1 MILANEKTSV
11 TCTSTHMLIQIYD
24 YDTVVEAGTW
34 NTMWSSNT
42 NISHAFLTPNLLSS
56 DHNRQFKTGEAS

>member
-1 MILANEKTSV
+1 MILANETSV
-11 TCTSTHMLIQIYD
+11 TCTSTHMLYD
-24 YDTVVEAGTW
+24 YDTVAEAGTW

-56 DHNRQFKTGEAS
+56 DHNRGSELMHQLIT